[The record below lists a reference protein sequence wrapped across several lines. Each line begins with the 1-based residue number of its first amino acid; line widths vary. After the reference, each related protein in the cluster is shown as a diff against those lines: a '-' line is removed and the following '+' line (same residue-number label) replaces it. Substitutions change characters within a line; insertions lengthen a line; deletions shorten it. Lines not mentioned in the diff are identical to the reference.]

1 MDDKVIEIDP
11 CREPAWNLFIERHP
25 FGLMYHLA
33 EWKNLIENCFGH
45 MKGHYFV
52 LKETEEIKAALP
64 VFEVKS
70 WIFGDRLVSIPYA
83 TLCDPL
89 VSGRNEYELL
99 LGAVKDLSR
108 NLKSTYIEIR
118 ALNSSGFIDQQ
129 KAGSSFKCH
138 YLNLETDRRTIEQ
151 NFHHSLRQKLRK
163 VGRSNLKMRTGEN
176 ESDLQEFYRLNIMT
190 RRRLGLPPQPFKF
203 FRVLWK
209 IFYPGKIR
217 MLIAEHQNKAIAAV
231 ILFIFKDRVSAEF
244 TATDWNYIKMNPVH
258 FLYWEII
265 KWAQASGYKIF
276 DLGRTD
282 VGNEGLMSFKNSWGM
297 QMVDIPQYFYPDGK
311 KTPIIEGSSIH
322 KIAENIFRKSPDFAA
337 KILGNICYA
346 HLG

>member
-129 KAGSSFKCH
+129 KG
-138 YLNLETDRRTIEQ
+138 
-151 NFHHSLRQKLRK
+151 RQFVQMPLP
-163 VGRSNLKMRTGEN
+163 
-176 ESDLQEFYRLNIMT
+176 ES
-190 RRRLGLPPQPFKF
+190 
-203 FRVLWK
+203 
-209 IFYPGKIR
+209 
-217 MLIAEHQNKAIAAV
+217 
-231 ILFIFKDRVSAEF
+231 
-244 TATDWNYIKMNPVH
+244 
-258 FLYWEII
+258 
-265 KWAQASGYKIF
+265 
-276 DLGRTD
+276 
-282 VGNEGLMSFKNSWGM
+282 
-297 QMVDIPQYFYPDGK
+297 
-311 KTPIIEGSSIH
+311 
-322 KIAENIFRKSPDFAA
+322 
-337 KILGNICYA
+337 
-346 HLG
+346 